1 MVRITLQESND
12 RIRQK
17 LDAGY
22 KLPAPELL
30 ANDGV
35 RRTAC
40 KQALLR
46 TMRNAAAQ
54 GRMPFFEANP

>member
-1 MVRITLQESND
+1 MVRIALQERSG

-17 LDAGY
+17 VDAGY

-35 RRTAC
+35 RRTAR
-40 KQALLR
+40 KRALLR
-46 TMRNAAAQ
+46 AMRNVAA
-54 GRMPFFEANP
+54 